1 MKKKLLTV
9 LLVLSVLN
17 AKAGALSLV
26 ELVQKCLNKL
36 PIALSTKRA

>member
-1 MKKKLLTV
+1 MKKKILTLLV
-9 LLVLSVLN
+9 VLSVLN

-36 PIALSTKRA
+36 PLALSAKSA